1 MISFLDFILQLKRF
15 LQIRIA
21 WRAQISLRIQPIQR
35 RAEKAF
41 QRINNDV
48 IVGNM
53 LRIEMSRD

>member
-1 MISFLDFILQLKRF
+1 
-15 LQIRIA
+15 
-21 WRAQISLRIQPIQR
+21 LRIQPIQR